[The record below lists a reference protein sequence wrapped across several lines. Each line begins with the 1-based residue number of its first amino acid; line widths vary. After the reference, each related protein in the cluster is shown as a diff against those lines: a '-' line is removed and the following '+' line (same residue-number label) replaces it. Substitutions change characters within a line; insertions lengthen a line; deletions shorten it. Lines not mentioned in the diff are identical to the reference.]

1 MSDYKRLDDSGLSA
15 LVTGYFTKIKDKL
28 EDLGGLSNDAVATVE
43 EETASKN
50 YTTGDYFIKNDKLNV
65 VKQNTTADTTWIKD
79 ENYEE
84 TSISEELNSINQ
96 KIDEIPR
103 PSGTKQVTI
112 SQNGTTTEDVEDY
125 ENAQITVNV
134 PGPSGKITIS
144 QNGTDIDVSS
154 YALADI
160 NVSGGASNE
169 DALIERSI
177 SIYENDRVAKVGQ
190 YAFYY
195 NSILEEVSFQNATS
209 IESSA
214 FAQCSNLSKA
224 NFPLATSIGTNC
236 FYYCRD
242 LTEINIPLVTSL
254 GTYAFQYCDSLTEVN
269 CQLITSIGNY
279 TFATCSNLSEVDFP
293 LVTTI
298 GSSAFNSCYNL
309 TEVKF
314 PLVTSIGNYAF
325 STCTYLTKADFP
337 LLTSIGTGAFQK
349 SINLTSLILRNTDR
363 VCTLQS
369 TNAFTNTPIAD
380 YDGYIYVPA
389 ALKSQYE
396 DATNWDTFAA
406 QFRALED
413 YTVDGTTT
421 GDLDPTKI

>member
-134 PGPSGKITIS
+134 PQPSGKITIS

-154 YALADI
+154 YALADV
-160 NVSGGASNE
+160 NVPSNE
-169 DALIERSI
+169 DAIIDGTLSGAYVNNGATMIDNYKFINMNGLTSATFSSVTEIKDRAFSGCAYLTTLDFSEKVSI
-177 SIYENDRVAKVGQ
+177 GS
-190 YAFYY
+190 YAF
-195 NSILEEVSFQNATS
+195 I
-209 IESSA
+209 
-214 FAQCSNLSKA
+214 
-224 NFPLATSIGTNC
+224 NC
-236 FYYCRD
+236 YRLDC
-242 LTEINIPLVTSL
+242 
-254 GTYAFQYCDSLTEVN
+254 
-269 CQLITSIGNY
+269 
-279 TFATCSNLSEVDFP
+279 
-293 LVTTI
+293 
-298 GSSAFNSCYNL
+298 
-309 TEVKF
+309 
-314 PLVTSIGNYAF
+314 
-325 STCTYLTKADFP
+325 
-337 LLTSIGTGAFQK
+337 
-349 SINLTSLILRNTDR
+349 LILRNTSELSSLSNDN
-363 VCTLQS
+363 S
-369 TNAFTNTPIAD
+369 FTETAIK
-380 YDGYIYVPA
+380 YKQGYIYVPST
-389 ALKSQYE
+389 LKSQYE
-396 DATNWDTFAA
+396 GATNWSRYATI
-406 QFRALED
+406 FRALED